1 MHQEDDYATRYHID
15 DIAKLDAND
24 SHPIIMDFI
33 TGTGSLLDVGC
44 ATGCIGNSLQ
54 GRGMRLVGLEVDPVA
69 AEQAQPYYD
78 QFIVG
83 DVTSPEVL
91 NQLENNAF
99 DTIVLGDVIE
109 HLIDPWAFV
118 RAITEKLAQDGNL
131 IISIPNLGHAS
142 VIASLLAGN
151 FNYRDMG
158 LLDATHVRFFGLQ
171 SLCALVM
178 DAGLTPMEL
187 RRVRHGIFATEI
199 PVETERLPARLVPM
213 LELCP
218 DARTYQF
225 IIKARKSAPHQ
236 DINEFVR
243 IFSLPLSDSE
253 SDEQL
258 LQSCLS
264 ELEKHRLDLRG
275 AREYI
280 STCTTTIK
288 EKDSLIDSLAME
300 RADLQRSAQDS
311 AFLKSDNQKL
321 QKQLAVQHQKTSE
334 LTILSERLRSEAK
347 ASPASQQNAET
358 GTAPLLDIIIPVYN
372 AFDETRRCLDSVLRN
387 TDERH
392 RIYLIDDA
400 STDPRIGKFLT
411 AQAERHD
418 RIHFVRNGIN
428 RGFIKT
434 VNSALV
440 ETRGDVIVLNSD
452 TIVTEGWAEKILAAA
467 MSEPSVGM
475 VCPLSNNATIL
486 SVPSMNE
493 NNCLSPGISVD
504 QFARIVEEVSLR
516 SYPRIPTAVGFCMYI
531 SRKCL
536 SDTGP
541 LDEVFGLG
549 YGEENDFAMRA
560 QKRGYCIKIADDA
573 FVFHSGSTSFQT
585 VAGDLDQRKIDN
597 EKLLN
602 QRWPQYHKTILAF
615 CILNPL
621 REIQQRVHDGISRR
635 IAGNQPHVMQLLHN
649 YHTNAGTELHTRQ
662 LAEGLY
668 PFFRSTVFFP
678 DSEVV
683 NSDAHT
689 SIADGNVMELRYA
702 RRNLASDIL
711 FDNAAS
717 STTSVIVETNFE
729 RILRN
734 SDVRIVHFQHM
745 LNFGTFNLPLIAKNL
760 GIKVVMTLHDYFY
773 LCPVY
778 NLVKQNRSAM
788 CRRLGPDVEA
798 EECYD
803 CFQDKLIVESKEQSS
818 DLKAFLGAYF
828 HRRRAAI
835 TEALGAANLLI
846 APSGYVK
853 EKYCQGLGREIGE
866 RIVVV
871 PHGVAVANRQEQRPR
886 NRQLQVTF
894 LGNATGI
901 KGYEVFGEA
910 ARRLKNR
917 PVIMQS
923 FGAGVQELLQ
933 RYRHEVKNKGPYQPR
948 DLAEIFRNSDV
959 VVVPSLWEET
969 FCLTMSEAF
978 AHGVPVIASD
988 VGAMSERVHEGKNGF
1003 LFPVGDVDRL
1013 VELIN
1018 RLMDNPSLL
1027 SQMKGYCMANPPRSV
1042 EDMMEQYR
1050 GLYDDLLNNRVDR
1063 LELHRKGLEVN
1074 AVEIDREENPD
1085 KIVLDAVGA

>member
-1 MHQEDDYATRYHID
+1 
-15 DIAKLDAND
+15 
-24 SHPIIMDFI
+24 
-33 TGTGSLLDVGC
+33 
-44 ATGCIGNSLQ
+44 
-54 GRGMRLVGLEVDPVA
+54 
-69 AEQAQPYYD
+69 
-78 QFIVG
+78 
-83 DVTSPEVL
+83 
-91 NQLENNAF
+91 
-99 DTIVLGDVIE
+99 
-109 HLIDPWAFV
+109 
-118 RAITEKLAQDGNL
+118 
-131 IISIPNLGHAS
+131 
-142 VIASLLAGN
+142 
-151 FNYRDMG
+151 
-158 LLDATHVRFFGLQ
+158 
-171 SLCALVM
+171 
-178 DAGLTPMEL
+178 
-187 RRVRHGIFATEI
+187 
-199 PVETERLPARLVPM
+199 
-213 LELCP
+213 
-218 DARTYQF
+218 
-225 IIKARKSAPHQ
+225 
-236 DINEFVR
+236 
-243 IFSLPLSDSE
+243 
-253 SDEQL
+253 
-258 LQSCLS
+258 
-264 ELEKHRLDLRG
+264 
-275 AREYI
+275 
-280 STCTTTIK
+280 
-288 EKDSLIDSLAME
+288 
-300 RADLQRSAQDS
+300 
-311 AFLKSDNQKL
+311 
-321 QKQLAVQHQKTSE
+321 
-334 LTILSERLRSEAK
+334 
-347 ASPASQQNAET
+347 
-358 GTAPLLDIIIPVYN
+358 
-372 AFDETRRCLDSVLRN
+372 
-387 TDERH
+387 
-392 RIYLIDDA
+392 
-400 STDPRIGKFLT
+400 
-411 AQAERHD
+411 
-418 RIHFVRNGIN
+418 
-428 RGFIKT
+428 
-434 VNSALV
+434 
-440 ETRGDVIVLNSD
+440 
-452 TIVTEGWAEKILAAA
+452 
-467 MSEPSVGM
+467 
-475 VCPLSNNATIL
+475 
-486 SVPSMNE
+486 
-493 NNCLSPGISVD
+493 
-504 QFARIVEEVSLR
+504 
-516 SYPRIPTAVGFCMYI
+516 
-531 SRKCL
+531 
-536 SDTGP
+536 
-541 LDEVFGLG
+541 
-549 YGEENDFAMRA
+549 
-560 QKRGYCIKIADDA
+560 
-573 FVFHSGSTSFQT
+573 
-585 VAGDLDQRKIDN
+585 
-597 EKLLN
+597 
-602 QRWPQYHKTILAF
+602 
-615 CILNPL
+615 
-621 REIQQRVHDGISRR
+621 
-635 IAGNQPHVMQLLHN
+635 
-649 YHTNAGTELHTRQ
+649 
-662 LAEGLY
+662 
-668 PFFRSTVFFP
+668 
-678 DSEVV
+678 
-683 NSDAHT
+683 
-689 SIADGNVMELRYA
+689 
-702 RRNLASDIL
+702 
-711 FDNAAS
+711 
-717 STTSVIVETNFE
+717 
-729 RILRN
+729 LRN